1 MRKSA
6 TWTSSD
12 PTIAPIA
19 TDGSATATG
28 MKAGVVTITAK
39 DSATG
44 LIGMAKLTVSSAVL
58 KSISVT
64 PASALLPKG
73 TTQAF
78 VATGTFSDATTKDL
92 TKAVTWASSN
102 ASVAIISNA

>member
-6 TWTSSD
+6 RWTSSD
-12 PTIAPIA
+12 PRIAPIA

-58 KSISVT
+58 QSILVT
-64 PASALLPKG
+64 PAPAPLPQGATPKLLPPRTVHAPAPKG
-73 TTQAF
+73 LPQP
-78 VATGTFSDATTKDL
+78 GTDA
-92 TKAVTWASSN
+92 
-102 ASVAIISNA
+102 